1 MRCLMFEVKVGRAV
15 LCTPRSLGIG
25 MPGVPALLI
34 LVSRLA
40 LLRMRRSLDS
50 KWRAHIH
57 QKN

>member
-25 MPGVPALLI
+25 VPI
-34 LVSRLA
+34 LVGRLA
-40 LLRMRRSLDS
+40 LLRMSRSLDS